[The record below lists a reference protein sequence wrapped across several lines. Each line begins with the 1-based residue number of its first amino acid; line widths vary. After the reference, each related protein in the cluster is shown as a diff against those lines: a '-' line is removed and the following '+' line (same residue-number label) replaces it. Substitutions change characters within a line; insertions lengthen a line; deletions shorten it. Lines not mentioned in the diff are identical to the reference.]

1 MRLSPQ
7 IVDFFKNE
15 VAKLDSRAEVYLY
28 GSRVDDNKKGGDVDI
43 VIIGDKKYDRKDLS
57 AMYWDFQKTFGAQK
71 LDLLSFARDE
81 ESNFKELILLDAIN
95 LRKINKKNDNFKNSI
110 QSSQDKIK
118 ILKMKDGKL
127 KLELKNNLALLDKAL
142 ISFNK
147 NFKRCKKVGFKD
159 QYNDTE
165 LDSFDS
171 LNAKFARISDIYTQK
186 ILKTILLVLQ
196 EEKFTLIDRAN
207 YAEKVGMV
215 ENAQDIVNIR
225 NLRNT
230 IAHDYCIVDISEI
243 TKDLLKYSEILIKI
257 IDSTKKYVEDK
268 IFIESKNV
276 S

>member
-127 KLELKNNLALLDKAL
+127 KLELKNNLVLLDKAL